1 MATASY
7 TIEVKPAG
15 SWVAIAA
22 GDVLDASG
30 SWELSGNRAN
40 AVAFGDDTDASLSA
54 QFVLG
59 VWSSLGDK
67 VPIRYTTTIDADTT
81 RTFTGVIT
89 RLSRDLDTC
98 AIEAEG
104 MKVLIAATKAYS
116 PAFARRPVATKTTA
130 TSTEDPSAGGYAGGI
145 INYILWSAGGRP
157 NEQAGSYPSATFYYS
172 CDTAVLAPDWTWA
185 AGEDGW
191 AECLAL
197 ARASGGQMYQDSTGV
212 VRYRQVLGY
221 GGGVASETF
230 DEGTYLTIE
239 QTLEPRAEQASKIT
253 CQYVQRRRLGTQQIA
268 DDTTPVH
275 LEAGETKTV
284 VIEPQIPIAS
294 LETQPSGTQL
304 KPEAL
309 VVAQLDG
316 TRLVQ
321 GTGYTHTLD
330 IKAGRITIAVTNASS
345 KPATLWRVL
354 LRGDPIAAGE
364 AGSVSSGS
372 GTIER
377 VLESSPY
384 IQSRSHAQRLAEMVL
399 AFYATAR
406 PVVQIGGCMHKPS
419 RAPGQ
424 AVNLTCAAWAMSAS
438 PHVILSIQHDQTG
451 AQASYDLAYVG
462 DLPKADDFFIVGV
475 GGSSKMLG
483 W

>member
-1 MATASY
+1 MSIASY

-22 GDVLDASG
+22 GDVLDVSG
-30 SWELSGNRAN
+30 SWEVSGDRAN
-40 AVAFGDDTDASLSA
+40 AVSFGPDTDASMRA

-59 VWSSLGDK
+59 VWASLGDK

-89 RLSRDLDTC
+89 RLHRDLDTC
-98 AIEAEG
+98 DIEAEG

-116 PAFARRPVATKTTA
+116 PAFARRPVATKT
-130 TSTEDPSAGGYAGGI
+130 SVSSVDDPTAGGYAGGI

-197 ARASGGQMYQDSTGV
+197 ARASGGQMYQDSLGV
-212 VRYRQVLGY
+212 IRYRQVLGY
-221 GGGVASETF
+221 GGGTALETF
-230 DEGTYLTIE
+230 DESTYLTIA

-253 CQYVQRRRLGTQQIA
+253 CQYVQRRRLGVQQIA
-268 DDTTPVH
+268 DDTTPIH
-275 LEAGETKTV
+275 LEAGETKTI

-294 LETQPSGTQL
+294 LETQPGLSQL
-304 KPEAL
+304 KSEAL

-316 TRLVQ
+316 TRLAQ
-321 GTGYTHTLD
+321 GAGYTHTLD
-330 IKAGRITIAVTNASS
+330 VKAGRITITVTNASG

-354 LRGDPIAAGE
+354 LRGEPIAAGE
-364 AGSVSSGS
+364 AGSVSTGS

-406 PVVQIGGCMHKPS
+406 PVVQIGGCVHSPS

-424 AVNLTCAAWAMSAS
+424 TVNVTCAAWAMSAQ

-451 AQASYDLAYVG
+451 VQANYDLAYVG
-462 DLPKADDFFIVGV
+462 DLPKADDFFIVGI
-475 GGSSKMLG
+475 GGSSKKLG